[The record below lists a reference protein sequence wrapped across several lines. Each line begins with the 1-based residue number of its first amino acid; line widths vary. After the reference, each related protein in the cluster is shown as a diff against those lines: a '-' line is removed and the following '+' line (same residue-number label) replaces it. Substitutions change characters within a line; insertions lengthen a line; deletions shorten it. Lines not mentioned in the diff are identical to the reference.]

1 MKLSVII
8 FILLFT
14 NKDLAI
20 FAQFYIYTTR
30 TTVYLNR
37 LKCIQ
42 NTDSAER
49 ERCIGWEG
57 LRANLLRGN
66 FSKQFCN
73 FAIVVNNF
81 AKSGRFSAW
90 YDQQSIKMS

>member
-1 MKLSVII
+1 MNLSVII
-8 FILLFT
+8 FILPFT

-20 FAQFYIYTTR
+20 LAQFYIYTTR

-49 ERCIGWEG
+49 ERCIG
-57 LRANLLRGN
+57 
-66 FSKQFCN
+66 
-73 FAIVVNNF
+73 
-81 AKSGRFSAW
+81 
-90 YDQQSIKMS
+90 